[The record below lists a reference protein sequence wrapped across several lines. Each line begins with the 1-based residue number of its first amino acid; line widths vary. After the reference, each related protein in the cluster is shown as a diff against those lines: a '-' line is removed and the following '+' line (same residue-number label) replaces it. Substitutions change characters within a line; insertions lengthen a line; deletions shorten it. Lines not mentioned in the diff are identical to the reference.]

1 MASPWAA
8 SPNHS
13 PQAIRPVVVESWR
26 RAREF
31 QLDPERLLAPLFAD
45 GDDLKDYRSVH
56 PLASVMP
63 VIRKLLVQDADEDS
77 GMLVAVGDAMGRLLW
92 VEGDLGLKRRAES
105 MMFVEGADWSE
116 RVSGTSAPGTALA
129 VDHAIQ
135 IRRSEHFNLLVHDWS
150 CTAVPVHDPETGVI
164 IGVIDITGGDQ
175 AVDRHTLPL
184 MEATA
189 VAVERE
195 LLVQRMQIR
204 ESSRADKLVNFGS
217 LRESRAAPACT
228 TLRVLGRDRAA
239 LTAQSEIR
247 NLSLRH
253 SEIMMLLT
261 WSKFGLSAEA
271 LSEAVYGS
279 ETHVQTLRAEMVR
292 LRKILETLEADINIS
307 SQPYRVSGEVNT
319 DAHHV
324 MSLIERGA
332 HRAALSAYR
341 GSILPHSASPG
352 VREIDESLHLLMRD
366 AILTNAS
373 VDVVLAYLE
382 TDLGH
387 DDREVLDLALRL
399 LPLKSPKR
407 ARIVVRIEALHA

>member
-1 MASPWAA
+1 
-8 SPNHS
+8 
-13 PQAIRPVVVESWR
+13 
-26 RAREF
+26 
-31 QLDPERLLAPLFAD
+31 
-45 GDDLKDYRSVH
+45 
-56 PLASVMP
+56 
-63 VIRKLLVQDADEDS
+63 
-77 GMLVAVGDAMGRLLW
+77 
-92 VEGDLGLKRRAES
+92 
-105 MMFVEGADWSE
+105 
-116 RVSGTSAPGTALA
+116 
-129 VDHAIQ
+129 
-135 IRRSEHFNLLVHDWS
+135 VHDWS

-271 LSEAVYGS
+271 LAEAVYGS

-366 AILTNAS
+366 AILKNAS

>member
-1 MASPWAA
+1 
-8 SPNHS
+8 
-13 PQAIRPVVVESWR
+13 VVESWR

-45 GDDLKDYRSVH
+45 GGDLKDYRSGH